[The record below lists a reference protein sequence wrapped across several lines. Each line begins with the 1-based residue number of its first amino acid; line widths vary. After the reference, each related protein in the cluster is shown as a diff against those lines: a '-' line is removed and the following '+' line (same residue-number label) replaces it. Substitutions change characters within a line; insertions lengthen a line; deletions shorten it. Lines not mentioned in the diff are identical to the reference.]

1 MQITVQLADDLAE
14 HENPGREALEAL
26 VAEGYR
32 NGLLSRKQASSMLG
46 FEIGYELDGFLKR
59 WQIDRGTYGV
69 EEYEHD
75 HTIRRLW
82 GRSASSKPELKRI
95 DRPFI

>member
-1 MQITVQLADDLAE
+1 MQITVQLPDDLAE

-32 NGLLSRKQASSMLG
+32 NGVLSRKQVRSMLG
-46 FEIGYELDGFLKR
+46 LETGYELDSFFKR
-59 WQIDRGTYGV
+59 RQIDRGAYGI

-75 HTIRRLW
+75 L
-82 GRSASSKPELKRI
+82 EVLKTLSNAETGTQTG
-95 DRPFI
+95 